1 MAIWLSFASTALSA
15 AVEPSGFS
23 VKVDNVHYF
32 VSPFPAGLAYNGSL
46 QAMRP
51 RAHLGFAP
59 VTVVSEPEKD
69 LEALFRNWTV
79 KDDVWQPGFL
89 DTVLL
94 AGGNS
99 TRKVSYYPDQYSTVI
114 TLHDGDN
121 IPSGPYFLDISTGAA
136 HQVYRLYD
144 DFSGVFTQSLL
155 QRPDGQ
161 FETLSAQVPS
171 AASLTLGVP
180 SRLYFPQTEEKPLA
194 GVRIGVKDIYALAG
208 VKRSNGNRAWYG
220 LYPPEN
226 RTAPAIQNLIDAGA
240 VVVGLQKLSQFANG
254 ATATADWVDYH
265 SPFNP
270 RGDGYQDTASSSA
283 GAGSSMASYHWLDL
297 AVGSDTGGSIRGPAS
312 NQGVFGHRPS
322 HGLVSLDN
330 VMPLSPSMDTAGLL
344 ARDSGLLDIANAAM
358 YQRNYTR
365 YTARHPLAYPKTL
378 YTLDFPTD
386 DTPTARILADF
397 AHKLAR
403 FLKTTVT
410 ALDMNAEWQRSGPS
424 SVKGQTIS
432 QLLNLTYTTLITKD
446 QVRLVR
452 DPFYEDYAGM
462 YSKSNLTTSY

>member
-1 MAIWLSFASTALSA
+1 MATWLYFASAVLSA
-15 AVEPSGFS
+15 VVEPSGFS

-32 VSPFPAGLAYNGSL
+32 VSPYPAGLAYNGSL
-46 QAMRP
+46 EAMRP
-51 RAHLGFAP
+51 QAQLGFVPA
-59 VTVVSEPEKD
+59 TVASEPGDD

-99 TRKVSYYPDQYSTVI
+99 TRKASYYPDQYSTVI
-114 TLHDGDN
+114 SLYDGDN
-121 IPSGPYFLDISTGAA
+121 IPPGPYFLDISTGAA
-136 HQVYRLYD
+136 HPVYRLYD
-144 DFSGVFTQSLL
+144 DFSGAFTQSLL
-155 QRPDGQ
+155 QRPDGL

-171 AASLTLGVP
+171 AASLTIGVP
-180 SRLYFPQTEEKPLA
+180 SRLYFTPTEEKPLA

-226 RTAPAIQNLIDAGA
+226 QTAPAIQNLIDAGA
-240 VVVGLQKLSQFANG
+240 IIVGLQKLSQFANG
-254 ATATADWVDYH
+254 EKATADWVDYH

-270 RGDGYQDTASSSA
+270 RGDAYQDTSSSSA
-283 GAGSSMASYHWLDL
+283 GAGSSMASYDWLDL

-322 HGLVSLDN
+322 HGLVGLDN

-344 ARDSGLLDIANAAM
+344 ARDPALLDIANAAM
-358 YQRNYTR
+358 YHRNYTR
-365 YTARHPLAYPKTL
+365 YTAKHPPAYPKTL
-378 YTLDFPTD
+378 YTLGFPED
-386 DTPTARILADF
+386 GTPKARILANF

-403 FLKTTVT
+403 FLNTNVTT
-410 ALDMNAEWQRSGPS
+410 LDMDTEWQLSGPS
-424 SVKGQTIS
+424 SAKGQTIS
-432 QLLNLTYTTLITKD
+432 QLLNITYTALITKD
-446 QVRLVR
+446 QIRLVR

-462 YSKSNLTTSY
+462 YSKPRLVTPY